1 MMAEYQ
7 TSGVAFRIVPP
18 GGRGWGDC
26 PAIRCAPLWLHFRRH
41 TGTRERPTL
50 TIASASFGI
59 VHILR
64 STWISRQYLLIF
76 DDNGI
81 LRGDAAVVLVVVVV
95 LVDVHGHRGGR
106 RRRRRRRQRQQRRRR
121 RDGPSTEA
129 APSGGMRR
137 HRCQCRWCRSLVRRR
152 RLMRFTFFLHPST
165 QKRWLGGRSFRAL
178 IPLFPIKVGTNT
190 YWISIVP
197 T

>member
-59 VHILR
+59 FRILR

-76 DDNGI
+76 DDDGI
-81 LRGDAAVVLVVVVV
+81 LRGDAAVVLVVVVS
-95 LVDVHGHRGGR
+95 LSTSMGIAAVDDDDNNDDDDDDDDV
-106 RRRRRRRQRQQRRRR
+106 
-121 RDGPSTEA
+121 PST
-129 APSGGMRR
+129 
-137 HRCQCRWCRSLVRRR
+137 
-152 RLMRFTFFLHPST
+152 
-165 QKRWLGGRSFRAL
+165 
-178 IPLFPIKVGTNT
+178 
-190 YWISIVP
+190 
-197 T
+197 